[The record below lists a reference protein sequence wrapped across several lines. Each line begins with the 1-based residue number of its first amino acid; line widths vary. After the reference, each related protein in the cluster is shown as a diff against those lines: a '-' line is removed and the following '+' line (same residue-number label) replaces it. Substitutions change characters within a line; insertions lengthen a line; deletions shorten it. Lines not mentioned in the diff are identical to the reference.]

1 MDFAKMRHQGKGER
15 LMERLLSRFAHLCVA
30 IGFLLVGMITTI
42 SYRSISDF
50 EEAVEIETRALLI
63 QARIDDV
70 RAPLK
75 EAESAQRGYLLTGRD
90 LFLKQYEDSVEDI
103 GSRFDDLE
111 SALRVDGK
119 FAHHIK
125 ELRPLLNS
133 KLATLE
139 DSVKSMRNGR
149 PDHARRLVHTTID
162 KGRMDRMLN
171 VLDEIDRAQIDAFT
185 REYRRLQTETLR
197 AKSFVIFGGVL
208 ALAITGM
215 ALWFFHAES
224 RRRERIALDL
234 ARTRELAIKASQ
246 LKSEFLANVSHEI
259 RTPLNGIIGNADL
272 LLETPGL
279 DEKSRAFAQTIH
291 SSSDTLLR
299 IINDILD
306 FSKIEAGKLDLVIR
320 NFNPRQLVDSAV
332 ALFAAKA
339 RQKGLSLRY
348 NVDPR
353 IPELLQGDADRISQ
367 ILFNLIGNAVKF
379 TRKGWVHVRVGMESG
394 VGGFHPQIRFSVQD
408 TGIGLSEEALDRL
421 FIPFTQG
428 DSTVAS
434 KYGGTGLGLSIS
446 KRIVELMNGHIEVES
461 EEGKGANFSFVIPLF
476 DPAPMS
482 KAENRLRAQREE
494 EPMIKPP
501 RDETPTPVVVPER
514 TSIPKPGSRGRV
526 LVAEDNEV
534 NQILAKNLLERLGC
548 TTDVASNGRHAI
560 EAIERN
566 GPYDLI
572 FLDCQMPEMDGYEA
586 ARVLRGSAY
595 LGHQRLP
602 IIAMTAHAMVGDR
615 EKCLA
620 AGMDDYLAK
629 PLRIAELESMVDRWL
644 PQGQGSPVDRS
655 VLEKLAE
662 QTDRKLVHKLI
673 STYLEN
679 LPTYVGRIERAIES
693 GDSKSVRTSAHA
705 LKSSSAGLGA
715 KGLSELCNR
724 MENME
729 ETADVAAEARKM
741 LPNLHDIVDRV
752 KGELGEQQRS
762 YEV

>member
-1 MDFAKMRHQGKGER
+1 
-15 LMERLLSRFAHLCVA
+15 MERLLSRFAHLCVA